1 MLGIISKPLPCLSV
15 KYNLLRVWQTVK
27 LVQGDKEIP
36 AQETR
41 FVNSDQVDCI
51 FRLPQ
56 ITQTE
61 IWDVVVTGSYTQV
74 DTLDGRFKIVS
85 PLSIP
90 SPITKS

>member
-1 MLGIISKPLPCLSV
+1 MADSEA
-15 KYNLLRVWQTVK
+15 RVTVRGSGFKDGMIVK